1 MSVAMLARDREAAPV
16 HKAKV
21 SSKDASSRLRIGE
34 PNDSFEREAD
44 RVANQV
50 MAGGERKLEW
60 SLSRMT
66 MVAPL
71 QRKCSCGG
79 SGGASAECDE
89 CREKEG
95 KMTLQRMA
103 AGSAETGESPPIV
116 NEVLKSPGQPLDRA
130 TRDFFEPRFGHDF
143 SHVRIHTDAYAVDS
157 ARAVHALA
165 YTVGHE
171 VVFGQG
177 PHALHTIAGRRLLA
191 HELAHVVQQS
201 GQSRPLLQRQ
211 TVGGPLDLKVDPCV
225 TLPTLGTACGQDAAK
240 ACGEI
245 PSLPGCG
252 IVCKA
257 FDCSKPK
264 EPKTVCPPDFHAGR
278 SKEFAGQCCKGAVES
293 AKDCCPPERIAV
305 GPVES
310 KCCKENEV
318 VQGGA
323 CVPSSALPSGPAPCL
338 PPAKATLSGKCCLP
352 PLVPGVFDCESPP
365 VVQPSVKP
373 GVPTA
378 GPSGPVIINFILDRP
393 RAGDGLGALNS
404 SLTGAGQASLKAL
417 ITQLKANP
425 TWKVQLVGRASPE
438 GTEGYNMSL
447 GERRARL
454 VSLALGDAGI
464 DSSRIADAPGSSL
477 PAGCKSVGTGLKSC
491 GEIGS
496 KGESDRQVAATLF
509 AP

>member
-1 MSVAMLARDREAAPV
+1 MSGVVFAEKAAAPAERV
-16 HKAKV
+16 KAAGKTPL
-21 SSKDASSRLRIGE
+21 DNLRIGE
-34 PNDSFEREAD
+34 PDDSFEREAD
-44 RVANQV
+44 WMADEI
-50 MAGGERKLEW
+50 MAGGRPKLNW
-60 SLSRMT
+60 SLSRMSIA
-66 MVAPL
+66 APL

-79 SGGASAECDE
+79 SGGASGECDE
-89 CREKEG
+89 CKEKEE
-95 KMTLQRMA
+95 KKTLQRKA
-103 AGSAETGESPPIV
+103 AGSAEAREAPPIV
-116 NEVLKSPGQPLDRA
+116 SEVLKSPGQPLDRA

-143 SHVRIHTDAYAVDS
+143 GHVRIHTGAYAEHS

-165 YTVGHE
+165 YTLGHE
-171 VVFGQG
+171 IVFGQG
-177 PHALHTIAGRRLLA
+177 PHAPLTIAGRRLLA

-211 TVGGPLDLKVDPCV
+211 TVGGPLDLKVDPCI
-225 TLPTLGTACGQDAAK
+225 TLPTLGTVCGQDAAK
-240 ACGEI
+240 ACSKI

-252 IVCKA
+252 VVCKI

-264 EPKTVCPPDFHAGR
+264 EPKTVCPPGFHAGG
-278 SKEFAGQCCKGAVES
+278 SKDFAGQCCQGAIES
-293 AKDCCPPERIAV
+293 SKDCCPPERIAV
-305 GPVES
+305 GPLGN

-318 VQGGA
+318 VQGGV

-338 PPAKATLSGKCCLP
+338 PPARRTLTGKCCLP
-352 PLVPGVFDCESPP
+352 PLVPGVSDCESPL
-365 VVQPSVKP
+365 VVQPPVKP

-393 RAGDGLGALNS
+393 RAGEGLGALNS
-404 SLTGAGQASLKAL
+404 SLTNAGQASLKAL

-438 GTEGYNMSL
+438 GTEAYNMSL

-454 VSLALGDAGI
+454 VADAIGHAGI
-464 DSSRIADAPGSSL
+464 DSSRFADAPGSSL
-477 PAGCKSVGTGLKSC
+477 PAGCTPVGTGLKSC

-496 KGESDRQVAATLF
+496 KGESDRQVAVTLF